1 MNNFNPIIFLLAIAI
16 STSEVYADNNQDELR
31 AFKLKNGKVTASQ
44 VSTTLDSNGDG
55 FTANLTTGF
64 GDSNHG
70 RLYGRSV
77 SEVKP
82 SLSDPTDPTSFNF
95 CAMPNGE
102 PGVLFELE
110 IFNGVLRIDGL
121 KGAVILSKNDGTAC
135 FEASSCLDHVTGQL
149 LDGCKFTGD
158 WKLNITDGLGELKNA
173 TGQLTL
179 KGDGTILFAHPTGNF
194 ADFDGLFE
202 GDIYVPRKNQYKKI
216 EKINQMS

>member
-1 MNNFNPIIFLLAIAI
+1 MNNFNPIIFSLVIAI
-16 STSEVYADNNQDELR
+16 PTSLVYADNNHDELR
-31 AFKLKNGKVTASQ
+31 RFKLKNGKVTASQ

-64 GDSNHG
+64 GDSNYG
-70 RLYGRSV
+70 RLYGRSA

-110 IFNGVLRIDGL
+110 TFNGVLRIDDL
-121 KGAVILSKNDGTAC
+121 KGAVILSKNEGTAC
-135 FEASSCLDHVTGQL
+135 FEASSCLDQATGQL
-149 LDGCKFTGD
+149 LDGCKFVGD
-158 WKLNITDGLGELKNA
+158 WKLDIKGGLGELKDA

-179 KGDGTILFAHPTGNF
+179 KGDGTTLFAHPTGNF
-194 ADFDGLFE
+194 AGFDGLFE
-202 GDIYVPRKNQYKKI
+202 GDIYVPRKNHDKNNRKD
-216 EKINQMS
+216 